1 MSLEEMM
8 KAEALS
14 LGFVHC
20 GFSRADTPP
29 HYGTYLDW
37 VESGNHAG
45 MDYMARP
52 NAIEAR
58 YDPAMLLPGCRTVI
72 SLGAAYP
79 GTANTQKPLQNQG
92 TIAAY
97 ALLPDYHQVLKD
109 AVELL
114 AQKIAQLTD
123 QAFKHMVCV
132 DTAPILEKD
141 YAQNAGLGW
150 IARNSCLTSQ
160 AYGSWLFLCELLI
173 DLPLQP
179 DKPLT
184 NADCANC
191 HRCQMACPTKAILP
205 NRTIDARRCLSYLTI
220 EHRGPI
226 PLAFRPLIGQRVFG
240 CDTCQTICPSN
251 QNLQNTSSLFDQA
264 QVLDPHPD
272 LVESFLLTEA
282 EFKSRYAN
290 TPVLRAKYQGFRRNV
305 AIALGNARL
314 EQARDALMDC
324 AANEVDEVVR
334 EAAQWALSQFPRH
347 VHGRQIGSGI
357 I

>member
-1 MSLEEMM
+1 MTVEDQI

-14 LGFVHC
+14 LGFALC

-37 VESGNHAG
+37 IESGHHAG
-45 MDYMARP
+45 MAYMARP

-58 YDPAMLLPGCRTVI
+58 YDPATLLPGCRTVI
-72 SLGAAYP
+72 SLAKPYP
-79 GTANTQKPLQNQG
+79 APSRNHEPQQNQG
-92 TIAAY
+92 SIAAY
-97 ALLPDYHQVLKD
+97 ALVPDYHQVLKD
-109 AVELL
+109 ALELL

-123 QAFKHMVCV
+123 QPFRYMICV

-141 YAQNAGLGW
+141 YAQDAGLGW

-160 AYGSWLFLCELLI
+160 AFGSWLFLCELLV
-173 DLPLQP
+173 DLPLRP

-184 NADCANC
+184 NADCADC

-226 PLAFRPLIGQRVFG
+226 PLAFRPLIGQRIFG

-251 QNLQNTSSLFDQA
+251 QNQQNTSPLFDQT
-264 QVLDPHPD
+264 QTLDPYPD
-272 LVESFLLTEA
+272 LLESFLLTEA

-314 EQARDALMDC
+314 EAARPALTDC
-324 AANEVDEVVR
+324 VANEADEVVR
-334 EAAQWALSQFPRH
+334 EAAQWALSQY
-347 VHGRQIGSGI
+347 
-357 I
+357 

>member
-1 MSLEEMM
+1 MTVEDRI

-14 LGFVHC
+14 LGFALC

-37 VESGNHAG
+37 IEAGHHAG
-45 MDYMARP
+45 MAYMARP

-58 YDPAMLLPGCRTVI
+58 YDPAKLLPGCRTVI
-72 SLGAAYP
+72 SLGATYP
-79 GTANTQKPLQNQG
+79 APINTQRALPNQG
-92 TIAAY
+92 MIAAY
-97 ALLPDYHQVLKD
+97 ALVPDYHQVLKD

-123 QAFKHMVCV
+123 QPFRHMVCV

-141 YAQNAGLGW
+141 YAQQAGLGW

-160 AYGSWLFLCELLI
+160 EYGSWLFLCELLV
-173 DLPLQP
+173 DLPLKP
-179 DKPLT
+179 DKPLI
-184 NADCANC
+184 NSDCADC

-226 PLAFRPLIGQRVFG
+226 PHAFRPLLGQRIFG
-240 CDTCQTICPSN
+240 CDTCQSICPSN
-251 QNLQNTSSLFDQA
+251 QKPQINTTLFDSDQL
-264 QVLDPHPD
+264 LDPHPD
-272 LVESFLLTEA
+272 LLESFLLTES
-282 EFKSRYAN
+282 EFKTRYAN
-290 TPVLRAKYQGFRRNV
+290 TPVLRAKHQGFRRNV

-314 EQARDALMDC
+314 EEAKPASWT
-324 AANEVDEVVR
+324 APANEADEVVR
-334 EAAQWALSQFPRH
+334 EAAQWALSQY
-347 VHGRQIGSGI
+347 
-357 I
+357 

>member
-1 MSLEEMM
+1 MSLEESI

-14 LGFVHC
+14 LGFVLC
-20 GFSRADTPP
+20 GFNRADTPP
-29 HYGTYLDW
+29 HYEAYLDW
-37 VESGNHAG
+37 IEAGCHAG
-45 MDYMARP
+45 MTYMAQP

-58 YDPAMLLPGCRTVI
+58 YDPANLLPGCRTVI
-72 SLGAAYP
+72 SLAAAYP
-79 GTANTQKPLQNQG
+79 APSGAQKVQENQG
-92 TIAAY
+92 NIAAY
-97 ALLPDYHQVLKD
+97 ALLPDYHQVLKV
-109 AVELL
+109 AVEVL

-123 QAFKHMVCV
+123 QAFKHLVCV

-141 YAQNAGLGW
+141 YAQHAGLGW
-150 IARNSCLTSQ
+150 IARNSCLTSP
-160 AYGSWLFLCELLI
+160 AYGSWLFLCELLV
-173 DLPLQP
+173 DLPLKP

-184 NADCANC
+184 NADCADC

-226 PLAFRPLIGQRVFG
+226 PHAFRPLIGQRIFG

-251 QNLQNTSSLFDQA
+251 QNQQNTSPLFDQA
-264 QVLDPHPD
+264 QMLDPHPD

-314 EQARDALMDC
+314 EAARSALVDC
-324 AANEVDEVVR
+324 AANEPDGVVR
-334 EAAQWALSQFPRH
+334 EAAQWALSQY
-347 VHGRQIGSGI
+347 
-357 I
+357 

>member
-1 MSLEEMM
+1 MSLEESI

-14 LGFVHC
+14 LGFVLC

-29 HYGTYLDW
+29 HYEAYLDW
-37 VESGNHAG
+37 IEAGCHSG
-45 MDYMARP
+45 MTYMAQP

-58 YDPAMLLPGCRTVI
+58 YDPANLLPGCRTVI
-72 SLGAAYP
+72 SLAAAYP
-79 GTANTQKPLQNQG
+79 APSGAQKVQENQG
-92 TIAAY
+92 NIAAY
-97 ALLPDYHQVLKD
+97 ALLPDYHQVLKV

-123 QAFKHMVCV
+123 QAFKHLVCV

-141 YAQNAGLGW
+141 YAQHAGLGW
-150 IARNSCLTSQ
+150 IARNSCLTSP
-160 AYGSWLFLCELLI
+160 AYGSWLFLCELLV
-173 DLPLQP
+173 DLPLKP

-184 NADCANC
+184 NADCADC

-205 NRTIDARRCLSYLTI
+205 NRPTDARRCLSYLTI

-226 PLAFRPLIGQRVFG
+226 PHAFRPLIGQRIFG

-251 QNLQNTSSLFDQA
+251 QNQQNTSPLFDQA
-264 QVLDPHPD
+264 QMLDPHPD

-314 EQARDALMDC
+314 KAARSALVDC
-324 AANEVDEVVR
+324 AANEPDGVVR
-334 EAAQWALSQFPRH
+334 EAAQWALSRY
-347 VHGRQIGSGI
+347 
-357 I
+357 

>member
-1 MSLEEMM
+1 MSLEALI

-14 LGFVHC
+14 LGFVLC

-29 HYGTYLDW
+29 HYGAYLDW
-37 VESGNHAG
+37 IEAGNHAG

-58 YDPAMLLPGCRTVI
+58 YDPAKLLPGCRTVI
-72 SLGAAYP
+72 SLATPYP
-79 GTANTQKPLQNQG
+79 VPAIDRKPQQNQG
-92 TIAAY
+92 IIAAY
-97 ALLPDYHQVLKD
+97 ALLPDYHRVLKA

-114 AQKIAQLTD
+114 AQKISQLID
-123 QAFKHMVCV
+123 QPLKYLVCV

-141 YAQNAGLGW
+141 YAQKAGLGW
-150 IARNSCLTSQ
+150 IARNSCLTSE
-160 AYGSWLFLCELLI
+160 AYGSWLFLCELLV

-184 NADCANC
+184 NFDCADC

-205 NRTIDARRCLSYLTI
+205 NRTIDSRRCLSYLTI

-226 PLAFRPLIGQRVFG
+226 PLALRPLIGQRIFG

-251 QNLQNTSSLFDQA
+251 QKPPNAAPLFDNA
-264 QVLDPHPD
+264 QPLDPHPD
-272 LVESFLLTEA
+272 LLQSFLLTEA
-282 EFKSRYAN
+282 EFKSIYAN
-290 TPVLRAKYQGFRRNV
+290 TPVLRAKYQGFRRNI

-314 EQARDALMDC
+314 HKAKPALMDC
-324 AANEVDEVVR
+324 AANEPDEVVR
-334 EAAQWALSQFPRH
+334 EASQWALSQF
-347 VHGRQIGSGI
+347 
-357 I
+357 

>member
-1 MSLEEMM
+1 MLLEDLI

-14 LGFVHC
+14 LGFVLC

-29 HYGTYLDW
+29 HYEAYLDW
-37 VESGNHAG
+37 IETGHYAD

-58 YDPAMLLPGCRTVI
+58 YDPAKLLPGCRTVI
-72 SLGAAYP
+72 SLATPYP
-79 GTANTQKPLQNQG
+79 VASNAQKPQKNQG
-92 TIAAY
+92 IIAAY
-97 ALLPDYHQVLKD
+97 ALVPDYHQVLK
-109 AVELL
+109 AAAELL

-123 QAFKHMVCV
+123 RPLKHLVCV

-141 YAQNAGLGW
+141 YAQQAGLGW

-160 AYGSWLFLCELLI
+160 AYGSWLFLCELLV
-173 DLPLQP
+173 DLPLKP

-184 NADCANC
+184 NSDCADC

-205 NRTIDARRCLSYLTI
+205 NRSIDSRRCLSYLTI

-226 PLAFRPLIGQRVFG
+226 PVAFRPLLGQRIFG
-240 CDTCQTICPSN
+240 CDTCQTVCPAN
-251 QNLQNTSSLFDQA
+251 QNLQNTTPLFDQV
-264 QVLDPHPD
+264 QMLDPHPD

-314 EQARDALMDC
+314 ETARAALSDC
-324 AANEVDEVVR
+324 AANESDAVVR
-334 EAAQWALSQFPRH
+334 EAAQWALSQY
-347 VHGRQIGSGI
+347 
-357 I
+357 

>member
-1 MSLEEMM
+1 MSLEESI

-14 LGFVHC
+14 LGFVLC

-29 HYGTYLDW
+29 HYEAYLDW
-37 VESGNHAG
+37 IEAGCHSG
-45 MDYMARP
+45 MTYMAQP

-58 YDPAMLLPGCRTVI
+58 YDPANLLPGCRTVI
-72 SLGAAYP
+72 SLAAAYP
-79 GTANTQKPLQNQG
+79 APSGAQKVQENQG
-92 TIAAY
+92 NIAAY
-97 ALLPDYHQVLKD
+97 ALLPDYHQVLKV
-109 AVELL
+109 AVEVL

-123 QAFKHMVCV
+123 QAFKHLVCV

-141 YAQNAGLGW
+141 YAQHAGLGW
-150 IARNSCLTSQ
+150 IARNSCLTSP
-160 AYGSWLFLCELLI
+160 AYGSWLFLCELLV
-173 DLPLQP
+173 DLPLKP

-184 NADCANC
+184 NADCADC

-226 PLAFRPLIGQRVFG
+226 PHAFRPLIGQRIFG

-251 QNLQNTSSLFDQA
+251 QNQQNTSPLFDQA
-264 QVLDPHPD
+264 QMLDPHPD

-314 EQARDALMDC
+314 KAARSALVDC
-324 AANEVDEVVR
+324 AANEPDGVVR
-334 EAAQWALSQFPRH
+334 EAAQWALSRY
-347 VHGRQIGSGI
+347 
-357 I
+357 

>member
-1 MSLEEMM
+1 MSLEALI

-14 LGFVHC
+14 LGFVFC

-29 HYGTYLDW
+29 HYSVYLDW
-37 VESGNHAG
+37 IEAGHHAA

-58 YDPAMLLPGCRTVI
+58 YDPANLLVGCRTVI
-72 SLGAAYP
+72 SLAAPYP
-79 GTANTQKPLQNQG
+79 PAASTQKPDRDQG
-92 TIAAY
+92 IIAAY
-97 ALLPDYHQVLKD
+97 ALLPDNHQVLKA
-109 AVELL
+109 AVEQL
-114 AQKIAQLTD
+114 AQKIARLVD
-123 QAFKHMVCV
+123 QPLKHKVCV
-132 DTAPILEKD
+132 DTDPILEKD
-141 YAQNAGLGW
+141 YAQQAGLGW

-160 AYGSWLFLCELLI
+160 TFGSWMFLCELLV
-173 DLPLQP
+173 DLPLKP

-184 NADCANC
+184 ISDCDDC

-226 PLAFRPLIGQRVFG
+226 PLPLRPLLGQRIFG

-251 QNLQNTSSLFDQA
+251 KIPQNTVSFFDNA
-264 QVLDPHPD
+264 QLLDPQPD
-272 LVESFLLTEA
+272 LLQSFLLTEA
-282 EFKSRYAN
+282 EFRSLYSN

-314 EQARDALMDC
+314 EAAKPSLQDC
-324 AANEVDEVVR
+324 AANDSDEVVR
-334 EAAQWALSQFPRH
+334 EAAQWALSQYQESP
-347 VHGRQIGSGI
+347 I
-357 I
+357 